1 MINIPYIYDLKNRI
15 SRDDFVQTIA
25 CSIPIILL
33 LGYNSLFDVV
43 LVLYTLFIS
52 LKLNSKVLF
61 YVYIFMSFFEEVTI
75 VNFLGGSISRVI
87 MIVLI
92 FKLTSSIY
100 RNKYKINMKLLAI
113 LLYFILSCVMGWIFN
128 RVNFADISIL
138 LNVSVILLYGN
149 YIYHCKQDERIH
161 IIKVLKKIIVYGVFV
176 AILYG
181 FTHFAFIQEVTANLT
196 NLRFKGT
203 YEPNF
208 MSLFINLGLSIL
220 LFDKDGIFQL
230 KERFLLM
237 IFFIVALWMTV
248 SITGILVFVA
258 VLFYYLYVKN
268 KDYVRKA
275 IIIYKKTI
283 ILIALLLVST
293 GIAGFTYL
301 EVISRSQLEPIT
313 EKETNNRFLFLYET
327 LKKGDLNTFTSG
339 RISLVEDFYRA
350 SIDRNIFEMALGNG
364 PSSKVVYSNFFQ
376 KDKFAHNTYL
386 DFLYSF
392 GIIGFIVNVIYII
405 RVLQRNT
412 FLGIKLDRNDSIT
425 ILRFVYITFGL
436 ALSLYSKRVV
446 FLFFL
451 I

>member
-15 SRDDFVQTIA
+15 SSDDFIQTIA
-25 CSIPIILL
+25 CSVPIILL
-33 LGYNSLFDVV
+33 IGYNSFFNVV

-75 VNFLGGSISRVI
+75 VNFLGGSISRII

-92 FKLTSSIY
+92 FKLASSIY
-100 RNKYKINMKLLAI
+100 RNKYEINMKLLAI

-138 LNVSVILLYGN
+138 LNVIVILLYGD
-149 YIYHCKQDERIH
+149 YIYHYKQDERVS
-161 IIKVLKKIIVYGVFV
+161 IIKVLKKIIVYGVFI

-181 FTHFAFIQEVTANLT
+181 FAHFAFIQEVTANLT

-208 MSLFINLGLSIL
+208 MSLFINIGLSIL
-220 LFDKDGIFQL
+220 LFDKDNIFQF

-237 IFFIVALWMTV
+237 IFFVIALWMTV

-258 VLFYYLYVKN
+258 VLLYYLYVKN
-268 KDYVRKA
+268 KCYIRKT
-275 IIIYKKTI
+275 IINYKKII

-301 EVISRSQLEPIT
+301 EVISRSQHEPIT

-339 RISLVEDFYRA
+339 RISLMEDFYRA
-350 SIDRNIFEMALGNG
+350 SIDRNVFEMALGNG
-364 PSSKVVYSNFFQ
+364 PSTKVVYSNFFQ

-392 GIIGFIVNVIYII
+392 GIVGFIVNMIYII
-405 RVLQRNT
+405 KVLQRNT
-412 FLGIKLDRNDSIT
+412 FLGIKLDHNDSIT
-425 ILRFVYITFGL
+425 ILRYVYITFGM